1 MAINF
6 NQPKSIS
13 TYNTEDIKNYFDNN
27 DISVFLDSAFERGRI
42 DKKEYAFLLDF
53 LSNHNPHELTAHD
66 IYNQPNNNIYAI
78 QKYFDE
84 YNIAYIEA
92 AYKQRVI
99 NDNEFKSLHKI
110 YNDGMTYYSQVYD
123 LFLELFGDP
132 KNITGFDMKTGEVIL
147 NSSLRPIAYDARVLT
162 PFVETR
168 VKFEDKNGNKIYV
181 IFPKIKAAHRSVD
194 KLTKEIGKNVN
205 KELSMAF
212 EKYLDCEDRERFAET
227 CESPLKK
234 SNNKTIELHD
244 ITRLSITR
252 KYLSDIDHLTNILN
266 KYKELYNY
274 TSDIPRDRFDMPLYE
289 NSKKYFDSK
298 IVLTLLDDTGKP
310 FDVETQLKIDTLY
323 RADIR
328 THHNYEISRKIIESI
343 TDNDPNKDTKEAR
356 AEDLDKQ
363 NRDINENAI
372 HEYNMI
378 VLDKIQRKINTNL
391 KHRRRK
397 EINPDNTYP
406 ECNNFIADNFLVS
419 SYEAFDPQTA
429 FDSNNY
435 TKGKPINKMCF
446 LKLVGLLPKTF
457 DEFAPGSDK
466 IIEETFNSIY
476 DKSNQEKYQEFHS
489 VRSRYRE
496 IQNVAQTYSE
506 TINNKII
513 DKIVNDFAEA
523 HTSLI
528 FDEKTAENLVKNNDI
543 SVYDSQKI
551 EKDTKKYLSFIPDQ
565 LQNFDVQDSMGKIC
579 VLKMLRRLPKNFPQR
594 HKDIKGKDIQSAQQ
608 IYTDIFSN
616 PKDKDHAILSRLL
629 KIATNKKD
637 EIRKLSDEK
646 LKNKI
651 SQTVS
656 TCKSQAD
663 NKSSSISVV
672 QIAAKNKLQ
681 KN

>member
-1 MAINF
+1 MAIKINT
-6 NQPKSIS
+6 PETLSD
-13 TYNTEDIKNYFDNN
+13 YNTEDIKNHFDNN
-27 DISVFLDSAFERGRI
+27 NVSVFLDSAFERGRI
-42 DKKEYAFLLDF
+42 NKNEYAFLLDF

-66 IYNQPNNNIYAI
+66 IYNQLNNNIYAI

-84 YNIAYIEA
+84 YNIAYIES
-92 AYKQRVI
+92 AYKQGMI
-99 NDNEFKSLHKI
+99 NDKEFQSLYKI

-132 KNITGFDMKTGEVIL
+132 KNITGFDMKTGEVLL
-147 NSSLRPIAYDARVLT
+147 NSSHKPVAYDARVLT

-168 VKFEDKNGNKIYV
+168 VKFEDKDGNKIYV
-181 IFPKIKAAHRSVD
+181 IFPRIKASHRSID
-194 KLTKEIGKNVN
+194 KLTKEIGKNIN
-205 KELSMAF
+205 KELSAAF
-212 EKYLDCEDRERFAET
+212 TEYLDCEDRELFVEI
-227 CESPLKK
+227 CEKPLTK
-234 SNNKTIELHD
+234 SDNKTVELHD
-244 ITRLSITR
+244 ITRLTITR
-252 KYLSDIDHLTNILN
+252 KYLSGIDHLTNIIN
-266 KYKELYNY
+266 KYKGVHNY
-274 TSDIPRDRFDMPLYE
+274 TSDTPRNRFDIPLYE
-289 NSKKYFDSK
+289 NPKKYFDSK

-343 TDNDPNKDTKEAR
+343 SENDPNKETKEAL
-356 AEDLDKQ
+356 AEELDRQ
-363 NRDINENAI
+363 NRDINENAA

-378 VLDKIQRKINTNL
+378 VLDKVQRKINTNL

-397 EINPDNTYP
+397 EINSDGTYP
-406 ECNNFIADNFLVS
+406 ECNDFILDNYLVS

-429 FDSNNY
+429 FNPEHY

-446 LKLVGLLPKTF
+446 LKLMELLPENF
-457 DEFAPGSDK
+457 DEFAPGADQ
-466 IIEETFNSIY
+466 IIEQKFQSIY
-476 DKSNQEKYQEFHS
+476 DKSDPQKYQELHA

-496 IQNVAQTYSE
+496 IQNIAQTYSNA
-506 TINNKII
+506 INEKII
-513 DKIVNDFAEA
+513 NKIVNDFAEA
-523 HTSLI
+523 RNSLI
-528 FDEKTAENLVKNNDI
+528 FDENAVKKFAENSVISRNNPKQVEKNAQKFI
-543 SVYDSQKI
+543 SSIPAQA
-551 EKDTKKYLSFIPDQ
+551 KD
-565 LQNFDVQDSMGKIC
+565 FDAQDFMGKVCI
-579 VLKMLRRLPKNFPQR
+579 LKMLRRLPKDFPQQN
-594 HKDIKGKDIQSAQQ
+594 KDIKSKDTILAQQ
-608 IYTDIFSN
+608 IYTDIFNN
-616 PKDKDHAILSRLL
+616 PKDKDHALLSRLL